1 MTENENIEL
10 AELLFGE
17 EELKTR
23 EEYEEMYPYRK
34 LGNKSEVT
42 RLAPSPTG
50 FMHLGNLY
58 SALAD
63 ERIAH
68 TKEGVF
74 FLRIE
79 DTDAKRKVEG
89 AVELVIDSL
98 KYFGIE
104 FDEGEGLGQGSG
116 IYGPYT
122 QSERKEIYHTFAK
135 ELVEKGLAYPC
146 FCEEDE
152 LEAIRKEQEEKK
164 ELTGYY
170 GRYAVWREKSLDE
183 IKGALSTDDDTVD
196 DAEKV
201 YLVALK
207 ME

>member
-79 DTDAKRKVEG
+79 DKQVLFTKFIGTFSFPEMFIINKLLFFLLFVSC
-89 AVELVIDSL
+89 SL
-98 KYFGIE
+98 
-104 FDEGEGLGQGSG
+104 
-116 IYGPYT
+116 
-122 QSERKEIYHTFAK
+122 
-135 ELVEKGLAYPC
+135 
-146 FCEEDE
+146 
-152 LEAIRKEQEEKK
+152 
-164 ELTGYY
+164 
-170 GRYAVWREKSLDE
+170 
-183 IKGALSTDDDTVD
+183 
-196 DAEKV
+196 
-201 YLVALK
+201 
-207 ME
+207 